1 MKSKKIFATI
11 LLVALFTGNL
21 FAQSANEINKKSMD
35 AIEVGNMEMIST
47 INIRDAR
54 GNNRVRKITTA
65 SKQFGNVTK
74 MIIRFISPADVKG
87 TALLVHDY
95 EKKSDDMWIYMPA
108 LRKVRRIVSSEKS
121 KNFMGSEFTNGD
133 MSKPNLD
140 NYNSTILGSVNYG
153 GRNCW
158 KIQSVGKTSAIQAE
172 DGFSKRIS
180 YIEKSTYLCHKVEY
194 YDLRGRLH
202 RTQTISDYRRLKNGK
217 YFAYKMVMENNK
229 NGRKSEMI
237 INNFQ
242 LGSNLS
248 ESAFAPAAL
257 NK

>member
-1 MKSKKIFATI
+1 MKAKKFFATI
-11 LLVALFTGNL
+11 LLVALFTGSL

-35 AIEVGNMEMIST
+35 AIEIGNMEMIST
-47 INIRDAR
+47 INIRDAK

-65 SKQFGNVTK
+65 SKKFGDVTK
-74 MIIRFISPADVKG
+74 TLIRFISPADVKG
-87 TALLVHDY
+87 TALLIHDY

-108 LRKVRRIVSSEKS
+108 LRKVRRIVSTEKS
-121 KNFMGSEFTNGD
+121 KNFMGSEFTNSD

-140 NYNSTILGSVNYG
+140 NYNSTILGSVTYEG
-153 GRNCW
+153 KNCW
-158 KIQSVGKTSAIQAE
+158 KIESVGKTATIQSE

-180 YIEKSTYLCHKVEY
+180 YIEKSNFLCHKIEY
-194 YDLRGRLH
+194 YDSRGRLH
-202 RTQTISDYRRLKNGK
+202 RTQTISDYKKQPNGK
-217 YFAYKMVMENNK
+217 YFAYKMEMANNI

-248 ESAFAPAAL
+248 ESTFAPAAL
-257 NK
+257 EK